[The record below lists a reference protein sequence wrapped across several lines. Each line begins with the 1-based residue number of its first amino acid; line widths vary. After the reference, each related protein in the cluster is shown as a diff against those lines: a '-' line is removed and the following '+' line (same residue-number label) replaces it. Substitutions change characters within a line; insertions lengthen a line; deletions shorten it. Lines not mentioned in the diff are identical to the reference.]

1 MGCAD
6 SHNQSSFPAFCH
18 KRLSKSRRFGE
29 KIKPTGLNMFSKR
42 SRWASCKVR
51 CKMALCVTLIGWTS
65 LDCDQICSRWNSDET
80 AVTTTAK
87 NTCTIGFI
95 PAHLALHSTCKLI
108 FCAYPLNSRR
118 GTDVLRQTHAQ
129 PVDVAMQVMTLKSRI
144 QSLCRHQSMTYAG
157 VTSSRCNHQAHYKQT
172 WWRRAF
178 FQRIP
183 YRDSCSI
190 TLSWTN
196 QNRARSFEER
206 FPVEIQITW
215 GDS

>member
-1 MGCAD
+1 
-6 SHNQSSFPAFCH
+6 
-18 KRLSKSRRFGE
+18 
-29 KIKPTGLNMFSKR
+29 MFSKR
-42 SRWASCKVR
+42 NRCASCKVR
-51 CKMALCVTLIGWTS
+51 WKMALCVTLIGWTS
-65 LDCDQICSRWNSDET
+65 LDCHQIRSRWNSDET

-108 FCAYPLNSRR
+108 FCAYPLNLRR

-129 PVDVAMQVMTLKSRI
+129 QVDVAMQVMTSPSRI
-144 QSLCRHQSMTYAG
+144 HLCRHHSMTYAG
-157 VTSSRCNHQAHYKQT
+157 VTSSWHNHQARYKRT

-183 YRDSCSI
+183 YRDSCST
-190 TLSWTN
+190 TLTWTN
-196 QNRARSFEER
+196 KNRARSFEER